1 MNILNYET
9 LHFAIFLH
17 PHLNS
22 SLFGP
27 DILFTTFS
35 EPFPV
40 YVIPL
45 MRENTFDLCHGW
57 TVESVKEYH
66 IWNI

>member
-45 MRENTFDLCHGW
+45 MRENTFDLCHG
-57 TVESVKEYH
+57 
-66 IWNI
+66 